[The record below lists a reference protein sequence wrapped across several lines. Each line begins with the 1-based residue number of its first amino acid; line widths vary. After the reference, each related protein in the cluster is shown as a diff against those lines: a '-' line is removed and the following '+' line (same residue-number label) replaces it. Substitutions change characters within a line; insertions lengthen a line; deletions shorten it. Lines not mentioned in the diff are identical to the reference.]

1 MERLHTLVGVLGLV
15 DVSLAVLLAG
25 RVSRGEGMVRFIAV
39 LRNPP
44 VPPLLRGYGDFVET
58 LFYCWL
64 LVFGAPL
71 VYQGEEV
78 LDALSLGVT
87 LTLLV
92 TSIVYL
98 TALLLSLS
106 PRQR

>member
-1 MERLHTLVGVLGLV
+1 MFDRLHEVVGALGAL
-15 DVSLAVLLAG
+15 DLILAFALARRLAKG
-25 RVSRGEGMVRFIAV
+25 KGVGRFIAV

-44 VPPLLRGYGDFVET
+44 APPLLRGYGDFVEV

-64 LVFGAPL
+64 VVLAASLAFP
-71 VYQGEEV
+71 GEEV

-87 LTLLV
+87 LTLLA

-98 TALLLSLS
+98 TALLLL
-106 PRQR
+106 PRSG